1 MKKIMVLAL
10 LLSVGLNIGFG
21 LRLLQ
26 DDEGKT
32 RGKPGW
38 GARGEF
44 DSGRHGGP
52 GRHGSG
58 RDGTFWRGV
67 LDRRLDQVA
76 DQLDLDEEQAE
87 SFKLAHKAA
96 AEKFLAQRIL
106 VREARGRLMAAVLEK
121 DFETTALRPLI
132 AEVGRQQAKLD
143 SMVTETMLQEMEILN
158 EDQRSLYLSILP
170 LNRFGG
176 RSSGQG
182 HQPRH

>member
-1 MKKIMVLAL
+1 MKKILILVL

-21 LRLLQ
+21 LRFLR
-26 DDEGKT
+26 DDEGNN

-38 GARGEF
+38 GARGGL

-52 GRHGSG
+52 GHRGG
-58 RDGTFWRGV
+58 DRDGTFWRGV
-67 LDRRLDQVA
+67 MERRLDQVA
-76 DQLDLDEEQAE
+76 DQLGLADEQAE
-87 SFKLAHKAA
+87 SFKMAHKAA

-106 VREARGRLMAAVLEK
+106 VKEARGRLMAAVSQE
-121 DFETTALRPLI
+121 DYDTAALRPLI
-132 AEVGRQQAKLD
+132 ADVGRQQAKLD

-158 EDQRSLYLSILP
+158 EDQRRLYLNILP